1 MKEMRCC
8 FSNTDALRVGEI
20 LARAA
25 RTEIMP
31 RFWTL
36 NEEQV
41 RQKSSS
47 FDLVTEAD
55 EAAEKAI
62 SKELAAAFPGCVII
76 GEEAAAKNP
85 EIVTGLGDA
94 ELAFIIDPIDGTKNF
109 VAGLPLFGSMIAATV
124 CGEIVFGAI
133 HDPVCEDTAF
143 ALRGE
148 GAWREGKY
156 RERVALRVA
165 DPVPLARMDAIIE
178 TSFLPEPLRSTINGN
193 LARVG
198 LTGSLHCAA
207 HEYRLAAAGRRHLLL
222 YNKLMPWDHAAGW
235 LLHREA
241 GGFGARFDGSDY
253 RPTVQ
258 GGGLLYA
265 PDKESWQLARAALF
279 SGAELA
285 VS

>member
-1 MKEMRCC
+1 MP
-8 FSNTDALRVGEI
+8 FSNKDALRVGEI

-25 RTEIMP
+25 EAEIMP
-31 RFWTL
+31 RFRTL
-36 NEEQV
+36 NAEQV

-62 SKELAAAFPGCVII
+62 ARELAAAFPGSIII

-85 EIVTGLGDA
+85 DIVSGIADA
-94 ELAFIIDPIDGTKNF
+94 ELAFIIDPIDGTRNF
-109 VAGLPLFGSMIAATV
+109 VVGLPLFGSMIAATV
-124 CGEIVFGAI
+124 RGEIVFGAI

-148 GAWREGKY
+148 GAWVEGRY
-156 RERVALRVA
+156 RKRVALKVA
-165 DPVPLARMDAIIE
+165 DPVPLASMDALIS
-178 TSFLPEPLRSTINGN
+178 TSFLPEPLRSTVNGN

-198 LTGSLHCAA
+198 LTGSLRCAA
-207 HEYRLAAAGRRHLLL
+207 HEYRLAAAGNCHLLL

-241 GGFGARFDGSDY
+241 GGFSARFDGSDY
-253 RPTVQ
+253 KPTVQ
-258 GGGLLYA
+258 SGGLLYA
-265 PDKESWQLARAALF
+265 PDQESWQLARAALF
-279 SGAELA
+279 AGAELPE
-285 VS
+285 S

>member
-1 MKEMRCC
+1 ML
-8 FSNTDALRVGEI
+8 FSNKDALRVGEI

-25 RTEIMP
+25 QAEIMP
-31 RFWTL
+31 RFRTL
-36 NEEQV
+36 NADQV

-62 SKELAAAFPGCVII
+62 SKELAAAFPGSVII

-85 EIVTGLGDA
+85 DIVAAIADA
-94 ELAFIIDPIDGTKNF
+94 ELAFIIDPIDGTRNF
-109 VAGLPLFGSMIAATV
+109 VSSLPLFGSMIAATV
-124 CGEIVFGAI
+124 RGEVVFGAI

-148 GAWREGKY
+148 GAWREGKH
-156 RERVALRVA
+156 RARAALKVA
-165 DPVPLARMDAIIE
+165 DPVPLASMDALVS
-178 TSFLPEPLRSTINGN
+178 TSFLPEPLRATVNGN

-198 LTGSLHCAA
+198 LTGSLRCAA
-207 HEYRLAAAGRRHLLL
+207 HEYRLAAAGNCHLLL

-241 GGFGARFDGSDY
+241 GGFSARFDGSDY
-253 RPTVQ
+253 KPTLQ
-258 GGGLLYA
+258 TGGLLCA
-265 PDKESWQLARAALF
+265 PDQESWQLARAALF
-279 SGAELA
+279 AGADLP

>member
-1 MKEMRCC
+1 MP
-8 FSNTDALRVGEI
+8 FSNKDAVRVGDI

-25 RTEIMP
+25 EAEIMP
-31 RFWTL
+31 RFRTL
-36 NEEQV
+36 SADQV
-41 RQKSSS
+41 KQKSSS

-55 EAAEKAI
+55 EAAEEAI
-62 SKELAAAFPGCVII
+62 SKELAAAFPGSVII

-85 EIVTGLGDA
+85 DIVSGIADA

-124 CGEIVFGAI
+124 RGEIVFGAI

-148 GAWREGKY
+148 GAWREG
-156 RERVALRVA
+156 RHRGRADLRVA
-165 DPVPLARMDAIIE
+165 GPVPLARMDAIIS
-178 TSFLPEPLRSTINGN
+178 TSFLPEPLRSTVNGN
-193 LARVG
+193 LARIG

-207 HEYRLAAAGRRHLLL
+207 HEYRLAAAGYRHLLL

-241 GGFGARFDGSDY
+241 GGFSARFDGSAY
-253 RPTVQ
+253 KPTVQ
-258 GGGLLYA
+258 SGGLLCA
-265 PDKESWQLARAALF
+265 PDQDSWQLARAALF
-279 SGAELA
+279 AGADLPV